1 MHMLKNIQIK
11 KHPFS
16 NPDLKIRTH
25 AQGDFIRSKTE
36 KNRCLGGVSGVASF
50 ITTDERLQ

>member
-36 KNRCLGGVSGVASF
+36 KTGV
-50 ITTDERLQ
+50 